1 MTSEGLS
8 LAWAPLAVAS
18 RERSRRTNHFI
29 RACLLAPTS
38 VPPSVGEKGQGRSA
52 RRLCWAPR
60 VVKRE
65 LKPVSVLDATALRLE
80 PRQPF
85 ALVEIE
91 EHELDWQRDLLFRRG
106 NLVKD

>member
-1 MTSEGLS
+1 MPT
-8 LAWAPLAVAS
+8 
-18 RERSRRTNHFI
+18 RSNV
-29 RACLLAPTS
+29 CS
-38 VPPSVGEKGQGRSA
+38 PSVGEKGQGRSA

-65 LKPVSVLDATALRLE
+65 FKPVSVLDATALRLE

-91 EHELDWQRDLLFRRG
+91 EHELDRQRDLLFRRG
-106 NLVKD
+106 NLVKDGWQMNANSAWNLRRPEDPSA